1 MFRCSLCQSVVP
13 PGIPSHQLVLK
24 RRRKAYPFRSRAN
37 AFVRTNEAGKR
48 KEFHTD
54 DPGGE
59 GHEVVR
65 EVIVCP
71 ACAAR
76 DGRV

>member
-1 MFRCSLCQSVVP
+1 
-13 PGIPSHQLVLK
+13 VLK
-24 RRRKAYPFRSRAN
+24 RRRKEYPCRPRAN
-37 AFVRTNEAGKR
+37 AFLRSNEAGKR
-48 KEFHTD
+48 KEYPTD

-59 GHEVVR
+59 GQEVVE

-76 DGRV
+76 NGRQ